1 MNNGDDH
8 WHRDLGRCIL
18 CNSHGDSRGDLRGDS
33 GGDQIEVVAHD
44 QGQRNAI
51 AVRIKGYEMQSV
63 FCKGSGRRFCI
74 EEDGGAL
81 KPKTGIDA
89 AVVVVQVGGTLRD
102 PVWDKR
108 SQRWLYREE
117 QSWLRN
123 LLIIVEQLGNECRR
137 REIPDRKAG
146 DLPKMPFCG
155 TWAAALGNPRRT
167 QGETHYH
174 KI

>member
-81 KPKTGIDA
+81 KPKTGTDA

-102 PVWDKR
+102 PVWDKER
-108 SQRWLYREE
+108 
-117 QSWLRN
+117 
-123 LLIIVEQLGNECRR
+123 C
-137 REIPDRKAG
+137 
-146 DLPKMPFCG
+146 
-155 TWAAALGNPRRT
+155 
-167 QGETHYH
+167 
-174 KI
+174 

>member
-18 CNSHGDSRGDLRGDS
+18 RNSHGDSRGDLRGDS

-51 AVRIKGYEMQSV
+51 AVRIKGYKMQSV

-81 KPKTGIDA
+81 KPKTGTDA
-89 AVVVVQVGGTLRD
+89 AIVVVQCWRHI
-102 PVWDKR
+102 
-108 SQRWLYREE
+108 EE
-117 QSWLRN
+117 SS
-123 LLIIVEQLGNECRR
+123 LGQG
-137 REIPDRKAG
+137 KMLTKG
-146 DLPKMPFCG
+146 PKDGC
-155 TWAAALGNPRRT
+155 TAKNSLG
-167 QGETHYH
+167 
-174 KI
+174 